1 MKMFFFILQHFMKA
15 SAQSPHRLTFIFP
28 VVHVHPTMSMQTMAA
43 KEDAVQSR
51 KDRKFAHIDDEHFNH
66 EGECPFRGVKIVR
79 RDARCRHT
87 TDGPTDSAPYI
98 LRGIPKKLKY
108 VP

>member
-15 SAQSPHRLTFIFP
+15 SAQSPHRLTFVFP

-43 KEDAVQSR
+43 KEDVVQSR

-87 TDGPTDSAPYI
+87 TGAA
-98 LRGIPKKLKY
+98 GC
-108 VP
+108 